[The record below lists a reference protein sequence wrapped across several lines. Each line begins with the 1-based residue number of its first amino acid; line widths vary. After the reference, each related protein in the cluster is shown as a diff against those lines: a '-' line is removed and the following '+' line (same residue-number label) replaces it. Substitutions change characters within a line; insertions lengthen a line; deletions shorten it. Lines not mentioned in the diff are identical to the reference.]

1 MPRRARQRLRLRIA
15 VAAILCLLLQQLA
28 LAAYACTV
36 TQAPPEPVAAA
47 GHCAE
52 MGMAPQQD
60 NPVLCEKHC
69 NPDRVVT
76 ADIAKLSVLPLAL
89 PPAAFGPVLAQSV
102 SHAAVQTRAPIA
114 RSDPPPRLRYCSLLI

>member
-1 MPRRARQRLRLRIA
+1 MPRHPRQRLRIA
-15 VAAILCLLLQQLA
+15 LAAILCLLFQQLA
-28 LAAYACTV
+28 MAAYACTV
-36 TQAPPEPVAAA
+36 TQAPPEPVVAA

-52 MGMAPQQD
+52 MGMAQQQD

-76 ADIAKLSVLPLAL
+76 ADIVKLSVLPLAL
-89 PPAAFGPVLAQSV
+89 PPAAFGPVLAQPL
-102 SHAAVQTRAPIA
+102 SHATVQTRAPIA